1 MAYSSTSPNV
11 DNYWIGKG
19 IIKFQPDGSTGY
31 VSLGNAPEVEYSP
44 SVDVLDHF
52 SSMAG
57 VRSKDRKVVRE
68 KSANIRIV
76 LEEMTPDNL
85 GMAFMGT
92 VTDPVVPATDPY
104 TIDIFS
110 LPEIKG
116 ALRYI
121 GQNDIGPR
129 IQVDL
134 PNVSIIPTSS
144 INLISEE
151 WGRMEITA
159 EVLID
164 GTTGSFGTVLWGITD
179 EVASAGV
186 MSQQQPAPQQ
196 QPQPEPVA

>member
-1 MAYSSTSPNV
+1 MAYSNTSPNV

-31 VSLGNAPEVEYSP
+31 VPLGNAPEVEYTP
-44 SVDVLDHF
+44 AVDVLDHF

-85 GMAFMGT
+85 GLAFMGT
-92 VTDPVVPATDPY
+92 VTDPTSPATEPY

-110 LPEIKG
+110 LSEIKG
-116 ALRYI
+116 SLRYV

-151 WGRMEITA
+151 WASMEITA

-164 GTTGSFGTVLWGITD
+164 GTTGKFGTVTWGITD
-179 EVASAGV
+179 EVTV
-186 MSQQQPAPQQ
+186 P
-196 QPQPEPVA
+196 

>member
-1 MAYSSTSPNV
+1 MAYSNTSPNV

-31 VSLGNAPEVEYSP
+31 VALGNAPEVEYTP
-44 SVDVLDHF
+44 AVDVLDHF

-85 GMAFMGT
+85 GLAFMGT
-92 VTDPVVPATDPY
+92 VTDPTAPATEPY

-110 LPEIKG
+110 LSEIKG
-116 ALRYI
+116 ALRYV

-151 WGRMEITA
+151 WASMEITA

-164 GTTGSFGTVLWGITD
+164 GTTGKFGTVTWGITD
-179 EVASAGV
+179 EVIG
-186 MSQQQPAPQQ
+186 P
-196 QPQPEPVA
+196 

>member
-1 MAYSSTSPNV
+1 MAYSDTSPNV

-19 IIKFQPDGSTGY
+19 IIKFQPEGQTGF
-31 VSLGNAPEVEYSP
+31 VHLGNAPEVEYTP
-44 SVDVLDHF
+44 AVDVLDHF

-85 GMAFMGT
+85 GLAFMGG
-92 VTDPVVPATDPY
+92 VTDPTAPATEPF

-110 LPEIKG
+110 LSEING
-116 ALRYI
+116 ALRFI

-129 IQVDL
+129 VQIDL
-134 PNVSIIPTSS
+134 PNVSIVPTSS

-151 WGRMEITA
+151 WGSIEITA

-164 GTTGSFGTVLWGITD
+164 GTTGKFGTALWGITA
-179 EVASAGV
+179 EVDGTLMAAP
-186 MSQQQPAPQQ
+186 PA
-196 QPQPEPVA
+196 EPPAEPLVA